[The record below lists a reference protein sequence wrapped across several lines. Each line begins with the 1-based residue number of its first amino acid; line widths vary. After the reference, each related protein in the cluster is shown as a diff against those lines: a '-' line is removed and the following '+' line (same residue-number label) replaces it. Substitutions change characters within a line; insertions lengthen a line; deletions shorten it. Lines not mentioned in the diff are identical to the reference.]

1 MNILGPWAIKIN
13 IIVLIIISSMI
24 FFRRISGFR
33 RIIRRISKR
42 FKRVNQYRRR
52 IAKTD
57 PKIYDAIY
65 NSSHKSMKNV
75 LDRKGSQWVN
85 DKKIRRE
92 VKNKVA
98 IEIEKKLQ
106 TSPMRDMRPL
116 INKTMDE
123 MIDLALLKEVKNRG
137 SRLNITR
144 TTPFGIFFWRFIVP
158 IAIGGLV
165 GWISYIY
172 PEIIPPGRLF
182 IPSPPRSPTGAPA
195 PIDPVPIL
203 QSALINGVVYG
214 IGVLAVVSLIGLLRR
229 R

>member
-1 MNILGPWAIKIN
+1 MNILGPWTIKIN

-33 RIIRRISKR
+33 RINRRVRSR
-42 FKRVNQYRRR
+42 FKRVNQYKRN

-85 DKKIRRE
+85 DKKIRKE

-98 IEIEKKLQ
+98 IDIEKKIQ

-144 TTPFGIFFWRFIVP
+144 ATRFGIFFWRCIVP

-165 GWISYIY
+165 GWISFIY
-172 PEIIPPGRLF
+172 PEIIPPGSLF

-203 QSALINGVVYG
+203 QSALINGAVYG
-214 IGVLAVVSLIGLLRR
+214 IGVLALVGLIGLLRR